1 MPLKCSTCLGA
12 CLGNMPPE
20 CLDTRSLLSW
30 RFFNDYHRTWARL
43 VSISPPRRGQCSG
56 YRFRLLSLVLVSH
69 SHSPLVEWLA
79 LHVPSSFFHEVVNC
93 LCLPLAN
100 SLSTSSSPL
109 VPLKRGARP
118 SGWYFYATIACCF
131 NGHKEIALDGCVFD
145 CLRMRRF
152 PYIGWPLKW
161 SCNLYWKGIHKGC
174 AYNNNDLCSVFE
186 RSLT

>member
-1 MPLKCSTCLGA
+1 VFGARGGRNIDTNSEVIDVYKSWLKAFGIY
-12 CLGNMPPE
+12 
-20 CLDTRSLLSW
+20 LSIKI
-30 RFFNDYHRTWARL
+30 R
-43 VSISPPRRGQCSG
+43 SG

-118 SGWYFYATIACCF
+118 SSWNFYATIACCF